1 MLCVL
6 ILVFIFLTPKDW
18 FQNSERA
25 TQGGHQSPVATV
37 LLAPEVVAN
46 ESDTRQIAERVK
58 SMTGREQVEV
68 VAVRRVVA
76 SDGTTRGFEVD
87 IR

>member
-1 MLCVL
+1 MRC
-6 ILVFIFLTPKDW
+6 
-18 FQNSERA
+18 
-25 TQGGHQSPVATV
+25 GHQSRVATV
-37 LLAPEVVAN
+37 LLAPEVIVN
-46 ESDTRQIAERVK
+46 ESDTGQIANRVK
-58 SMTGREQVEV
+58 TMTGCEQVEV